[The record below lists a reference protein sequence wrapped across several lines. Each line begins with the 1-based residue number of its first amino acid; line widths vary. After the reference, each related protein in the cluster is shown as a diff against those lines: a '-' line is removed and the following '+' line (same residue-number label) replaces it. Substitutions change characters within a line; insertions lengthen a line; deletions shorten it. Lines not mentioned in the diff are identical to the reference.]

1 MQLKESHQMGPAH
14 EQSVAVT
21 RCDFLVVL
29 LSTSGPPVANSEDG
43 DPKRRHLG
51 RGLEFEL
58 TSCVT

>member
-1 MQLKESHQMGPAH
+1 MGPAH